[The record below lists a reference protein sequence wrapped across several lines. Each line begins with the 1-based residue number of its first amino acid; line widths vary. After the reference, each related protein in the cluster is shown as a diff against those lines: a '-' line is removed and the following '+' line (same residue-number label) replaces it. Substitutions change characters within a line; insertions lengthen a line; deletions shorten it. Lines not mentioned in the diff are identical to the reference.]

1 MTSLSKRRVQAL
13 ALGLL
18 LALQASRV
26 CSDSGPLDA
35 LRSEVLAL
43 DQASKALL
51 APAYTGP
58 DGFTVYVGSNAKSVW
73 LREIWLGID
82 NKPLTRYVYSQQE
95 AEALAARGLHQLLA
109 ADLAPGRHRLRAQ
122 AAAAPLDAGPSDPR
136 QRAAIDL
143 EFEKLAGPVQFE
155 LSWTEAS
162 FAGQPTL
169 KLREWSGSPARS
181 SAIQNGGPA
190 SLAGADDPGARAAD
204 FLDATG
210 HRFMAGALRQQLG
223 IRGLAPAAPT
233 PEVAMPGAAADNSAA
248 LYAAYNA
255 LVGEGAAG
263 DRLAA
268 LETLANGEECKK
280 NPRLLCDRLNAALGY
295 QRLAGRDGL
304 AAAAAFRRVRDP
316 GPYANS
322 ALLGL
327 GWALLAPQSADA
339 AANKETVTA
348 GPRQREVR
356 PMPPKELAEVL
367 RAAMV
372 PWIELTGRD
381 PTDPAVQEGQIA
393 LPWALSQLD
402 AQVQAQDYYNRAV
415 AQLDAIVLRA
425 DKAAA
430 EVSGGK
436 LRATVLG
443 LEAGEA
449 WHWGLADLLPD
460 SRWWLYPPEPVR
472 ETFYLE
478 PLLGDKPFRDA
489 ATQLQELQEMDATLA
504 ANERA
509 LSALGDTEFFART
522 QQLRARIATLRDADC
537 RQLEV
542 RAADSLQG
550 LKRQTQAY
558 LVEARYA
565 LAQLYDRA
573 PELASP

>member
-1 MTSLSKRRVQAL
+1 MTSLSKRRIQTL
-13 ALGLL
+13 GLGLL
-18 LALQASRV
+18 LALQASRA
-26 CSDSGPLDA
+26 CSDSGLLDA
-35 LRSEVLAL
+35 LRSDALVL

-51 APAYTGP
+51 APAYAGP

-82 NKPLTRYVYSQQE
+82 NKPLTRYVYSQRE
-95 AEALAARGLHQLLA
+95 AEALAAHGLHQLLV

-143 EFEKLAGPVQFE
+143 EFEKTVGPIQFE

-169 KLREWSGSPARS
+169 KLREWRGLSSPSQDAGLT
-181 SAIQNGGPA
+181 A
-190 SLAGADDPGARAAD
+190 LAGGDGPGARAAD

-210 HRFMAGALRQQLG
+210 HRFMAAAQRQLLG
-223 IRGLAPAAPT
+223 INAPAVTSPA
-233 PEVAMPGAAADNSAA
+233 GAGVPVSAADDNSAA
-248 LYAAYNA
+248 LYEAYNA
-255 LVGEGAAG
+255 LAGQAATG
-263 DRLAA
+263 DHLLA
-268 LETLANGEECKK
+268 LEALANSEECR
-280 NPRLLCDRLNAALGY
+280 NSPRLLCDRLNAALGY
-295 QRLAGRDGL
+295 RRLASRDGL

-327 GWALLAPQSADA
+327 GWALLAPPTADA
-339 AANKETVTA
+339 AAKDDAATA
-348 GPRQREVR
+348 GPQRREVR
-356 PMPPKELAEVL
+356 SMQPKELAEAL

-393 LPWALSQLD
+393 LPWALSQLN

-415 AQLDAIVLRA
+415 TQLDAIIQRA

-430 EVSGGK
+430 EVSAGK
-436 LRATVLG
+436 LRATILN
-443 LEAGEA
+443 LPAGEA

-460 SRWWLYPPEPVR
+460 SRWWLYPPDAVR

-478 PLLGDKPFRDA
+478 PLLGNKPFRDA
-489 ATQLQELQEMDATLA
+489 AEHLQELQEIDATLA
-504 ANERA
+504 INEQG
-509 LSALGDTEFFART
+509 LSASGNADLLART
-522 QQLRARIATLRDADC
+522 QRLRARLAALRDAEC
-537 RQLEV
+537 HQLEV
-542 RAADSLQG
+542 LAAESLQG

-573 PELASP
+573 PELASR